1 MFSFS
6 KVLPLVTELGKY
18 LQMGVEFYAEQKKS
32 GKPVDPDVVAAM
44 LRMKISGWDPKIGK
58 SSLLDDP
65 TRDAAARFLAGVAC
79 NLTGV

>member
-18 LQMGVEFYAEQKKS
+18 LQMAVEYYAELKASKKTA
-32 GKPVDPDVVAAM
+32 DPDVVAAM
-44 LRMKISGWDPKIGK
+44 LRMKIATWDPKIGK
-58 SSLLDDP
+58 NSLLDDP

-79 NLTGV
+79 NLSGI